1 MTTAFDT
8 ADEAAIQQCEERLR
22 SAMLSS
28 DVEALDVL
36 LANDLIFID
45 HQGRRIEKAQDLEAH
60 RSGVLALEQIDV
72 LDSIIRPLGNAVL
85 VSLRVRFTG
94 TYYGEKFSEKLAFTR
109 VWSRTADDWAV
120 TLAHCSRITM

>member
-22 SAMLSS
+22 SAMLRS

-60 RSGVLALEQIDV
+60 RIELSTRFIIIALHQLLHVTVRDRRV
-72 LDSIIRPLGNAVL
+72 NLG
-85 VSLRVRFTG
+85 LR
-94 TYYGEKFSEKLAFTR
+94 
-109 VWSRTADDWAV
+109 
-120 TLAHCSRITM
+120 I